1 MNAEAGPENFHFTS
15 CGMRW
20 STEKPLWDR
29 FLGLNEYLKRSSR
42 HLILLIIERVEA
54 QLRAAK
60 VEVLLVVCIVSNQ
73 L

>member
-20 STEKPLWDR
+20 WTEKPLWDR

-42 HLILLIIERVEA
+42 HLILLIIERVETVET

-60 VEVLLVVCIVSNQ
+60 VPACCMHCF
-73 L
+73 